1 MFSDIAYILLF
12 YSTAVY
18 DYQQQF
24 MKHSGNLKALMCSIF
39 FNESINNKDLLA
51 EERFLY
57 VKKNFIIFNFVIVP

>member
-24 MKHSGNLKALMCSIF
+24 MKHSGNLKALMCLIF
-39 FNESINNKDLLA
+39 FNESLSIIKIYLLRKDFYML
-51 EERFLY
+51 
-57 VKKNFIIFNFVIVP
+57 KKTSLFSIL